1 MYVYK
6 PMWGEFR
13 CWEWKGKA
21 NTVDHIPTFSF
32 HSDKSWRDIS
42 HYSMMLFHVRENICM
57 MNSMTLFFQVT
68 VAWIVSKFW
77 ASSFKTWR
85 PRRWVQVHY
94 TRTYSNW
101 TPWIWEVASH
111 WWFKQ
116 PGGLVPP
123 MLNTKW
129 HWHHREV
136 STASGVCKI
145 FEWDCTFRS
154 SNLRVKW
161 RISANCFANA

>member
-42 HYSMMLFHVRENICM
+42 HYSMMLFHARENICM

-101 TPWIWEVASH
+101 TPWIWGGQPLMIQAT
-111 WWFKQ
+111 WWFGATNVKHQ
-116 PGGLVPP
+116 VALTPPGSVNSVWCLQNFWVGLY
-123 MLNTKW
+123 LQIIKLEG
-129 HWHHREV
+129 EV
-136 STASGVCKI
+136 ENFSKLFC
-145 FEWDCTFRS
+145 
-154 SNLRVKW
+154 
-161 RISANCFANA
+161 